1 MIDNKSKKNV
11 NGDLASYYF
20 HQGTS
25 NRAYEYLGA
34 HFTEQN
40 GLSGV
45 LFRVWAPHAVS
56 VSVIGSFN
64 GWDENAD
71 VMEKTEDNEVYSLFI
86 PGVQQYDSYK
96 YLITARSGEKLYKAD
111 PYAFHSETRPD
122 NASKVY
128 DISGF
133 EWTDDEFISKRAK
146 ADILNSPINIYEVH
160 PGSWRRYEN
169 DAYYNYEKL
178 GEELSEY
185 CKEMGYTHI
194 ELMPILEHPY
204 DGSWG
209 YQVTGYYAPTSRY
222 GTPKDFMRFVDI
234 CHSKGIGVIMDWVP
248 AHFPRD
254 AHGLRYFDGEPLYEY
269 ADWRKGEMKEWG
281 TMVFDWGRSE
291 VISFLVS
298 NAYYWI
304 KEYHI
309 DGLRVDA
316 VSSMLYLDYSR
327 QDGEWLPNKY
337 GGNENLEAIEFFRTL
352 NKSILTDFP
361 GTMMIA
367 EESTAWPSVTKPGE
381 VGGLGFNFKWN
392 MGWMNDMISY
402 MSLDPLFRKDNH
414 NKLTFSFFY
423 AFSENFI
430 LPISHDEVVHG
441 KCSMINKM
449 PGLYHDKF
457 KNLRTFYAYMMAHPG
472 KKLTFMGQEFAQ
484 FIEWNFE
491 QQLDWLLLGYE
502 IHQQTQHFVKE
513 LNEFYKNTPA
523 FWQNDYSWEGF
534 SWIVPDDNTQSIIAF
549 RRIDNKNKEI
559 ITVCNFVPVRREKYR
574 IGVPQ
579 KGTYKIV
586 FNTDDVAFGGEGLV
600 EKKSYRA
607 AAKPM
612 HGFDYSIELD
622 LAPLSSIYLEHTAS
636 ASRKKTSEKQTT
648 KKPKS
653 TAKSTKQTA
662 KKQRS
667 TKTSA
672 KTNAKK

>member
-1 MIDNKSKKNV
+1 MAENKNLKGDK
-11 NGDLASYYF
+11 GDLAPYYF
-20 HQGTS
+20 HQGIS

-34 HFTEQN
+34 HFTKEN
-40 GLSGV
+40 GVEGV
-45 LFRVWAPHAVS
+45 MFRVWAPHAVS

-64 GWDENAD
+64 EWDESAD
-71 VMEKTEDNEVYSLFI
+71 IMDNSENKEIYSLFI
-86 PGVQQYDSYK
+86 PGVKQFDAYK
-96 YLITARSGEKLYKAD
+96 YCITARSGDKLYKAD

-133 EWTDDEFISKRAK
+133 KWSDDDFISKRSK
-146 ADILNSPINIYEVH
+146 SDILNSPINIYEVH
-160 PGSWRRYEN
+160 LGSWKKYEN
-169 DAYYNYEKL
+169 DDYYDYVKL
-178 GEELSEY
+178 GEKLSDY
-185 CKEMGYTHI
+185 CVEMGYTHI
-194 ELMPILEHPY
+194 ELMPVLEHPF

-222 GTPKDFMRFVDI
+222 GTPKDFMKFIDI

-269 ADWRKGEMKEWG
+269 SDWRKGEMKEWG
-281 TMVFDWGRSE
+281 TMVFDWGRNE
-291 VISFLVS
+291 VISFLIS

-309 DGLRVDA
+309 DGIRVDA

-327 QDGEWLPNKY
+327 QDGEWLANKY
-337 GGNENLEAIEFFRTL
+337 GGNENLEAIEFFRKL
-352 NKSILTDFP
+352 NKSILSDFP
-361 GTMMIA
+361 GAMMIA

-381 VGGLGFNFKWN
+381 IGGLGFNFKWN
-392 MGWMNDMISY
+392 MGWMNDTISY

-484 FIEWNFE
+484 FIEWNYE
-491 QQLDWLLLGYE
+491 QQLDWLLLDYE
-502 IHQQTQHFVKE
+502 IHQQTQHFVKK

-523 FWQNDYSWEGF
+523 LWQTDYSWEGF
-534 SWIVPDDNTQSIIAF
+534 SWIVPDDNTQSVIAF
-549 RRIDNKNKEI
+549 RRIDNKKHKEI
-559 ITVCNFVPVRREKYR
+559 IAVCNFVPVRREKYR

-579 KGTYKIV
+579 KGTYKVV
-586 FNTDDVAFGGEGLV
+586 FDTDSTEFGGEGLV
-600 EKKSYRA
+600 TKKSYRA

-622 LAPLSSIYLEHTAS
+622 LAPLTAIYLEHTAS
-636 ASRKKTSEKQTT
+636 VSRKKTSSKSEA
-648 KKPKS
+648 KKPKT
-653 TAKSTKQTA
+653 TATKQRTSKSTS
-662 KKQRS
+662 KK
-667 TKTSA
+667 
-672 KTNAKK
+672 

>member
-1 MIDNKSKKNV
+1 MSDFKKAESVGGN
-11 NGDLASYYF
+11 LAPYFF

-34 HFTEQN
+34 HFAEID
-40 GLSGV
+40 GREGV
-45 LFRVWAPHAVS
+45 VFRVWAPHAVS

-64 GWDENAD
+64 NWDENVN
-71 VMEKTEDNEVYSLFI
+71 VMSNDEDKEVFACFI
-86 PGVQQYDSYK
+86 PGVRQYDAYK
-96 YLITARSGEKLYKAD
+96 YCITARDGEKHYKAD

-133 EWTDDEFISKRAK
+133 EWSDDDYIVKRGK
-146 ADILNSPINIYEVH
+146 TDILNLPINIYEVH
-160 PGSWRRYEN
+160 PGSWKRYEN
-169 DAYYNYEKL
+169 DAHFDYVKL
-178 GEELSEY
+178 GEELSDY
-185 CKEMGYTHI
+185 CVEMGYTHI
-194 ELMPILEHPY
+194 ELMPVLEHPF

-222 GTPKDFMRFVDI
+222 GTPKDFMKFVDI
-234 CHSKGIGVIMDWVP
+234 CHSKGLGVIMDWVP

-254 AHGLRYFDGEPLYEY
+254 AHGLRYFDGEPCYEY

-281 TMVFDWGRSE
+281 TMVFDWGRNE

-327 QDGEWLPNKY
+327 KDGEWCANKY
-337 GGNENLEAIEFFRTL
+337 GGNENLEAIEFFKTL
-352 NKSILTDFP
+352 NRTILTDFP
-361 GTMMIA
+361 GTLMIA
-367 EESTAWPSVTKPGE
+367 EESTAWPNVTKPGE
-381 VGGLGFNFKWN
+381 ANGLGFNFKWN
-392 MGWMNDMISY
+392 MGWMNDMLSY
-402 MSLDPLFRKDNH
+402 RSLDPLFRKDNH

-430 LPISHDEVVHG
+430 LPLSHDEVVHG

-457 KNLRTFYAYMMAHPG
+457 KNLRTFYTYMMAHPG

-484 FIEWNFE
+484 FIEWNYE
-491 QQLDWLLLGYE
+491 QQLDWLLLDYE
-502 IHQQTQHFVKE
+502 IHKQTQYFVKK

-523 FWQNDYSWEGF
+523 LWQNDYSWDGF
-534 SWIVPDDNTQSIIAF
+534 SWIAADDNEQSVIAF
-549 RRIDNKNKEI
+549 RRIDNKKKEI
-559 ITVCNFVPVRREKYR
+559 ITVCNFVPVHREKYR
-574 IGVPQ
+574 IGVPA

-586 FNTDDVAFGGEGLV
+586 FNTDDEAFGGEGLV
-600 EKKSYRA
+600 KSKSYRA
-607 AAKPM
+607 SAKPM
-612 HGFDYSIELD
+612 HGFDYSIELE
-622 LAPLSSIYLEHTAS
+622 LAPLSAMYLEKSAS
-636 ASRKKTSEKQTT
+636 APRKMPT
-648 KKPKS
+648 
-653 TAKSTKQTA
+653 TA
-662 KKQRS
+662 KKAVKS
-667 TKTSA
+667 
-672 KTNAKK
+672 

>member
-1 MIDNKSKKNV
+1 MSDNKKCDSKKE
-11 NGDLASYYF
+11 DLAPYFF

-34 HFTEQN
+34 HFTEVD
-40 GLSGV
+40 GKKGV
-45 LFRVWAPHAVS
+45 VFRVWAPHAAK
-56 VSVIGSFN
+56 VSVIGEFN
-64 GWDENAD
+64 NWDENAD
-71 VMEKTEDNEVYSLFI
+71 VMSNADDSQVFTCFVKDVH
-86 PGVQQYDSYK
+86 QYDSYK
-96 YLITARSGEKLYKAD
+96 YRITTHTGEKLDKAD

-133 EWTDDEFISKRAK
+133 DWTDDKFIKERESK
-146 ADILNSPINIYEVH
+146 DILNSPINIYEVH
-160 PGSWRRYEN
+160 PGSWRKYEN
-169 DAYYNYEKL
+169 DAWFDYEKL
-178 GEELSEY
+178 GEELSDY
-185 CKEMGYTHI
+185 CLEMGYTHI
-194 ELMPILEHPY
+194 EIMPILEHPF

-222 GTPKDFMRFVDI
+222 GTPKGFMKFVDI

-254 AHGLRYFDGEPLYEY
+254 AHGLRCFDGAPCYEY
-269 ADWRKGEMKEWG
+269 EDWRKGEMKEWG
-281 TMVFDWGRSE
+281 TMVFDWGRPE

-327 QDGEWLPNKY
+327 KDGEWMANKY
-337 GGNENLEAIEFFRTL
+337 GGNENLEAIQFFRTL

-361 GTMMIA
+361 GTLMIA
-367 EESTAWPSVTKPGE
+367 EESTAWPSVTKPGD

-392 MGWMNDMISY
+392 MGWMNDMLSY

-441 KCSMINKM
+441 KCSLINKM

-457 KNLRTFYAYMMAHPG
+457 KNLRAFYAYMMAHPG
-472 KKLTFMGQEFAQ
+472 KKLMFMGQEFAQ
-484 FIEWNFE
+484 FIEWNYE
-491 QQLDWLLLGYE
+491 QQLDWILLDYE
-502 IHQQTQHFVKE
+502 IHRQMQFYVKT
-513 LNEFYKNTPA
+513 LNKFYKDTPA
-523 FWQNDYSWEGF
+523 LWQNDYSWDGF
-534 SWIVPDDNTQSIIAF
+534 SWISADDNAQSVIAF
-549 RRIDNKNKEI
+549 RRIDNKKKEL
-559 ITVCNFVPVRREKYR
+559 ITVCNFVPVKRESYR

-579 KGTYKIV
+579 KGTYKV
-586 FNTDDVAFGGEGLV
+586 VLNTDDKAFGGEGEVL
-600 EKKSYRA
+600 EKTYKASA
-607 AAKPM
+607 TPM
-612 HGFDYSIELD
+612 HGLDYSID
-622 LAPLSSIYLEHTAS
+622 LTLPPLSTIYLERVATQ
-636 ASRKKTSEKQTT
+636 RKKTTAT
-648 KKPKS
+648 NKKPV
-653 TAKSTKQTA
+653 A
-662 KKQRS
+662 KKKTDAS
-667 TKTSA
+667 KTSG
-672 KTNAKK
+672 KKQLPNKSLKK

>member
-1 MIDNKSKKNV
+1 MSKLKTNDSGG
-11 NGDLASYYF
+11 NLASYFF

-34 HFTEQN
+34 HFCVCE
-40 GLSGV
+40 GV
-45 LFRVWAPHAVS
+45 EGVMFRVWAPHAVC
-56 VSVIGSFN
+56 VSVVGEFN
-64 GWDENAD
+64 GWDENAN
-71 VMEKTEDNEVYSLFI
+71 VMENTEDKEVYCCFV
-86 PGVQQYDSYK
+86 PNVKQYDAYK
-96 YLITARSGEKLYKAD
+96 YCITAKDGQKHYKSD
-111 PYAFHSETRPD
+111 PYAFHSETRPN

-133 EWTDDEFISKRAK
+133 EWSDADYISKRAK
-146 ADILNSPINIYEVH
+146 SDVLNSPVNIYEVH
-160 PGSWRRYEN
+160 PGSWKRYEN
-169 DAYYNYEKL
+169 DSPFDYVKL
-178 GEELSEY
+178 GEELSDY
-185 CKEMGYTHI
+185 CIEMGYTHI
-194 ELMPILEHPY
+194 ELMPILEHPF

-222 GTPKDFMRFVDI
+222 GTPKDFMKFVDI
-234 CHSKGIGVIMDWVP
+234 CHSKGIGVILDWVP

-254 AHGLRYFDGEPLYEY
+254 AHGLRYFDGEPCYEY

-281 TMVFDWGRSE
+281 TMVFDWGRNE

-298 NAYYWI
+298 NVYYWI
-304 KEYHI
+304 KEYHV
-309 DGLRVDA
+309 DGIRVDA

-327 QDGEWLPNKY
+327 KDGEWCANKY

-352 NKSILTDFP
+352 NKAILSDFP
-361 GTMMIA
+361 GTLMIA

-381 VGGLGFNFKWN
+381 DGGLGFNFKWN
-392 MGWMNDMISY
+392 MGWMNDMLSY

-430 LPISHDEVVHG
+430 LPLSHDEVVHG

-457 KNLRTFYAYMMAHPG
+457 KNLRTFYTYMMAHPG

-484 FIEWNFE
+484 FIEWNYE
-491 QQLDWLLLGYE
+491 QQLDWLLLDYE
-502 IHQQTQHFVKE
+502 IHQQTQFFVKS
-513 LNEFYKNTPA
+513 LNEFYKKTPA
-523 FWQNDYSWEGF
+523 LWQNDYSWDGF
-534 SWIVPDDNTQSIIAF
+534 SWIAADDNEQSVIAF
-549 RRIDNKNKEI
+549 RRIDNKKKEI

-579 KGTYKIV
+579 KGSYKIV
-586 FNTDDVAFGGEGLV
+586 FNTDDKAFGGEGLV

-607 AAKPM
+607 TAKEM

-622 LAPLSSIYLEHTAS
+622 LAPLSAIYLEHTAS
-636 ASRKKTSEKQTT
+636 AERKKTTASSAKA
-648 KKPKS
+648 KPK
-653 TAKSTKQTA
+653 
-662 KKQRS
+662 
-667 TKTSA
+667 TKT
-672 KTNAKK
+672 KTKATDK